1 VNNICAGKELGGGA
15 GKKEEEECSTQAH
28 KELRIMQSTMRWH
41 KF

>member
-1 VNNICAGKELGGGA
+1 MKKK
-15 GKKEEEECSTQAH
+15 KKENVLHKH